1 SNGNAE
7 EEYLLRLIEKTWK
20 HVSFGLLINDP
31 GFSNNPTHLNAY
43 QRYARLDKEDQ
54 RSVIK
59 RAQRLLFDHYW
70 PDLCSR
76 RRAISFTLAHD
87 DFLSAANHFLAHNA
101 ISDIEGTLLETAL
114 ENSFTTAG
122 QYLLDP
128 NNCHEDACIY
138 FKLYLQDPS
147 DPGRLCEDI
156 IARLRQ
162 NKLNE
167 LHTPPD
173 FSVPTA
179 DDLYHEILVELA
191 SLAEEKLNEGVRSLR
206 EASAEDKY
214 RRALLWT

>member
-1 SNGNAE
+1 M
-7 EEYLLRLIEKTWK
+7 YLR
-20 HVSFGLLINDP
+20 
-31 GFSNNPTHLNAY
+31 
-43 QRYARLDKEDQ
+43 EDIAKLT
-54 RSVIK
+54 STPK
-59 RAQRLLFDHYW
+59 
-70 PDLCSR
+70 
-76 RRAISFTLAHD
+76 
-87 DFLSAANHFLAHNA
+87 
-101 ISDIEGTLLETAL
+101 SDIEGTLLETAL

-128 NNCHEDACIY
+128 CVIRLWESLSTPYIRTNTNSSLSLRTRNNCHEDACIY

-191 SLAEEKLNEGVRSLR
+191 NLAEEKLNEGVRSLR